1 MSIYYFLQRKCFGNA
16 LNMYHRPLFPSVQR
30 TYVIANLSRHPY
42 SLACNALM
50 SLRST
55 ALRCC
60 GNLPEGTPHKTPAG
74 YFCTRGK
81 NRGPQKILS
90 YFWGKGVCK
99 HKTGDCRLR
108 RLTGQKRSIRRVHKI
123 RICRSIALFNDSAL
137 KSGAPKRYFV
147 LLGKRSTQA
156 KE

>member
-1 MSIYYFLQRKCFGNA
+1 
-16 LNMYHRPLFPSVQR
+16 
-30 TYVIANLSRHPY
+30 
-42 SLACNALM
+42 M

-137 KSGAPKRYFV
+137 SQIRGPQKILCTFGEKEHTSKRV
-147 LLGKRSTQA
+147 SIIVCNNVISKVQCATGTDTKH
-156 KE
+156 